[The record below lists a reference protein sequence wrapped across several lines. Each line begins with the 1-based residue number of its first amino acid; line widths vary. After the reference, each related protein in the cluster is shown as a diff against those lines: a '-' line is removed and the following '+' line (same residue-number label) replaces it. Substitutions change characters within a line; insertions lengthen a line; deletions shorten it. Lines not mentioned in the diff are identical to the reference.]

1 MPCDLQAWKLPS
13 PLRGQR
19 RTVAVMTQSHPT
31 PEQRDER
38 VSLPL
43 DQETA
48 LRALLKVDPDSEPV
62 DADEDKDEGL
72 A

>member
-1 MPCDLQAWKLPS
+1 
-13 PLRGQR
+13 
-19 RTVAVMTQSHPT
+19 MTSQPHPT

-38 VSLPL
+38 VYFPL

-48 LRALLKVDPDSEPV
+48 LRALLKVDPDAAAVE
-62 DADEDKDEGL
+62 DDEHKDEGL